1 MMDLVATELGRLHER
16 IAGRFGRAEPRAR
29 VREYVSGLVTGL
41 ERKNGWTL
49 AEWAGEVSPDGMQR
63 LLRRA
68 DWDVDGVRDDIRAYV
83 VEQLG
88 EPDGVLIADDTGF
101 LKKGTRSAGVQRQY
115 SGTAGRTEM
124 SELSAP
130 VLAVQDLHREFGGV
144 HAVNGAS
151 FTVPPGRITGL
162 IVPNGAGKSTALN
175 IIAGAL
181 KPSAGT
187 VSYQGK
193 DITGLPAYKVARRGI
208 IRTFQL
214 SSEFAALTV
223 LENLLVAAPAQRGE
237 ALWQAA
243 LGKRYWRPQERAM
256 VERARQLLARFDM
269 SAKEDE
275 YAGNLSGGQKR
286 LLELMRGL
294 MANPALLL
302 LDEPMAGVNPSL
314 ARRIEQHLADLVG
327 EGLTMLMIEHE
338 LAVVERLCDPV
349 VVMAQGRVISQ
360 GTMAN
365 IRSDQEVLDAYL
377 IG

>member
-1 MMDLVATELGRLHER
+1 
-16 IAGRFGRAEPRAR
+16 
-29 VREYVSGLVTGL
+29 
-41 ERKNGWTL
+41 
-49 AEWAGEVSPDGMQR
+49 
-63 LLRRA
+63 
-68 DWDVDGVRDDIRAYV
+68 
-83 VEQLG
+83 
-88 EPDGVLIADDTGF
+88 
-101 LKKGTRSAGVQRQY
+101 
-115 SGTAGRTEM
+115 M
-124 SELSAP
+124 SEPSDSLLVVA
-130 VLAVQDLHREFGGV
+130 DLHREFGGV

-162 IVPNGAGKSTALN
+162 IGPNGAGKSTVLN

-193 DITGLPAYKVARRGI
+193 DITGLPSYKVARHGI
-208 IRTFQL
+208 IRTFQI

-237 ALWQAA
+237 SLWQAA
-243 LGKRYWRPQERAM
+243 LGKRYWRPQERAT
-256 VERARQLLARFDM
+256 VERARQLMARFEM

-294 MANPALLL
+294 MANPVLLL

-314 ARRIEQHLADLVG
+314 ARRIEQHLAELAG
-327 EGLTMLMIEHE
+327 EGLAMLMIEHE

-349 VVMAQGRVISQ
+349 IVMAQGRVISQ
-360 GTMAN
+360 GTMAD
-365 IRSDQEVLDAYL
+365 IRTDQEVLDAYL